1 MGVAPDAIILKN
13 RSSSADWVVMHSSTE
28 FYDGGNYKHKPLKL
42 NTTDALVSIL
52 GLWATPNSSTQSI
65 SDGQTSSGNR
75 PMTNTSGDNYVAYF
89 FSEVAGYSK
98 FGSYTGNGS
107 TDGPF
112 VYTGFRPAFLI
123 IKRTSGVEQWAIS
136 DNKRSP
142 ENSVIKY
149 SVANASD
156 AEAGSGN
163 HFEVDY
169 LSNGFKLREDGDIQ
183 NINNSQY
190 IYLAFAESPFKYARA
205 R

>member
-1 MGVAPDAIILKN
+1 MGGQVNTNSTLGSSNFDGSIQSRAKVNATAGFSIVTYTGDGNTSATIGHGLGVAPDAIILKN
-13 RSSSADWVVMHSSTE
+13 RSSSTDWVVMHSSTE

-89 FSEVAGYSK
+89 FSSVAGYSK

-123 IKRTSGVEQWAIS
+123 IKRTVWC
-136 DNKRSP
+136 
-142 ENSVIKY
+142 
-149 SVANASD
+149 
-156 AEAGSGN
+156 
-163 HFEVDY
+163 
-169 LSNGFKLREDGDIQ
+169 
-183 NINNSQY
+183 
-190 IYLAFAESPFKYARA
+190 
-205 R
+205 